1 MRQKYGEMSR
11 FGYVL
16 RDILTG
22 VPSQHFVNKCLIPD
36 TPSTCF
42 LAELI
47 EDSGVDTNRNELA
60 RFVAKRRATD
70 APHDLQLLR
79 G

>member
-1 MRQKYGEMSR
+1 
-11 FGYVL
+11 
-16 RDILTG
+16 
-22 VPSQHFVNKCLIPD
+22 VPSQDFINKCLIPD
-36 TPSTCF
+36 TPSACF